1 MGISRLF
8 EVPQANRWL
17 VRDSA
22 TSSLLHYLQQVNKRV
37 VLYIMDELFRKLDD
51 AVTEYRQLA
60 RLRTRGETDKKILDI
75 CVSQLHTLIDDINY
89 STNEAYL
96 DSITTE

>member
-1 MGISRLF
+1 
-8 EVPQANRWL
+8 
-17 VRDSA
+17 
-22 TSSLLHYLQQVNKRV
+22 
-37 VLYIMDELFRKLDD
+37 MDELFRKLDD
-51 AVTEYRQLA
+51 AVTEYRQLV

-89 STNEAYL
+89 STNEAYF